1 MRKIHLLYSELETVK
16 HILDAHVPELEALAF
31 GSRITMTSLPVSD
44 LDLVLMSQEPL
55 PSLKMADIKE
65 AFSESDLPFKV
76 DITDWA
82 SVGQNF
88 RKIISAQAVALNELE
103 CIT

>member
-1 MRKIHLLYSELETVK
+1 MRKIHLSGGELETVK
-16 HILDAHVPELEALAF
+16 RILKAHVPELEARAF

-44 LDLVLMSQEPL
+44 LDLVLMSHEPL

-65 AFSESDLPFKV
+65 AFSESELPFKV

-82 SVGQNF
+82 SAGKNF
-88 RKIISAQAVALNELE
+88 RKIIAAQAVALSDLE
-103 CIT
+103 CLP